1 MCKVAFEANCMAAET
16 LKYRKKKQDFY
27 TCQRQE
33 RSGINAFSLFFV
45 FFFLFSCLAQ
55 PDPRYK
61 LQ

>member
-33 RSGINAFSLFFV
+33 RSGINAISLFFV
-45 FFFLFSCLAQ
+45 LFFFCFHA
-55 PDPRYK
+55 
-61 LQ
+61 